1 MSIIV
6 AILAL
11 GFLIFFHELGHF
23 LMAKACGVGV
33 LEFSVGM
40 GPRLIS
46 RVFRNT
52 RYSLKLLPFGG
63 SCAMLG
69 EDSAGSGDFSTADG
83 EIMEEER
90 EEKDP
95 WIDFDGV
102 RYRESELSRR
112 SFQNRP
118 GWQRFL
124 ICFGG
129 VFHNLLLAFLLALF
143 VVHFSGMD
151 RPVINA
157 AQPGSSAESAG
168 FERGDLLS
176 GISLDGKRFRRIET
190 FRELYLWLYLHS
202 DSIKENSVL
211 ELRCQRNGQEERMK
225 FSPWYDKESGK
236 YRLGLEFSGKRVRP
250 ETVGDSLLYAYQELR
265 YNVVVVFDSLQLLFR
280 GRIRRNELMGPVG
293 TVTVIGDTVEQSTR
307 YGLFNAFL
315 VLLNLCIMLSA
326 NLAVMNLLPI
336 PALDG
341 GRLLFILL
349 EMISRKRLNPK
360 VEETINRIG
369 MIVLLL
375 LMALIF
381 LNDIVNLFN
390 GAYRNIG

>member
-1 MSIIV
+1 
-6 AILAL
+6 
-11 GFLIFFHELGHF
+11 
-23 LMAKACGVGV
+23 
-33 LEFSVGM
+33 
-40 GPRLIS
+40 
-46 RVFRNT
+46 
-52 RYSLKLLPFGG
+52 
-63 SCAMLG
+63 
-69 EDSAGSGDFSTADG
+69 
-83 EIMEEER
+83 
-90 EEKDP
+90 
-95 WIDFDGV
+95 
-102 RYRESELSRR
+102 
-112 SFQNRP
+112 
-118 GWQRFL
+118 
-124 ICFGG
+124 
-129 VFHNLLLAFLLALF
+129 
-143 VVHFSGMD
+143 MD

-369 MIVLLL
+369 MIILLL